1 MLATDEEYFKAHQES
16 KADSIEIR
24 AKYFK
29 RMAVLGLW
37 LEMEIGITGGEED
50 GVENTSAALYTE
62 LEDVYDVYQV
72 LSPTSVLQLHSVTCM
87 AYTRPETMSLQPQLL
102 WEHQTRLRSL
112 VVCPR
117 SRICYLGKS
126 CNQLIS
132 DRCLVF
138 HGGSGSTKEEIRT
151 AVNNGIIEMNV
162 NSPQE

>member
-50 GVENTSAALYTE
+50 GVKNTGAALYTE

-87 AYTRPETMSLQPQLL
+87 AYTRPEPCHCSP
-102 WEHQTRLRSL
+102 
-112 VVCPR
+112 
-117 SRICYLGKS
+117 S
-126 CNQLIS
+126 C
-132 DRCLVF
+132 F
-138 HGGSGSTKEEIRT
+138 GSTRHD
-151 AVNNGIIEMNV
+151 
-162 NSPQE
+162 